1 MFLQCIVFFL
11 LSLYAKA
18 PVSSSKRLYNEW
30 ISLCELYLYPLVF
43 TKSVIHL
50 MMNHELK
57 KPGSSEP
64 GKRDCLFDLL
74 FVSLAA
80 SYQHDRRADDQ
91 QSADHI
97 EDCGTHAACAGKFG
111 ALVINYFSCLFKV
124 LLRIDAF
131 FNREC

>member
-30 ISLCELYLYPLVF
+30 ISLCELYLYRLFF

-50 MMNHELK
+50 MMNLGLK
-57 KPGSSEP
+57 NPGSSEP
-64 GKRDCLFDLL
+64 GKRDCLYDSL
-74 FVSLAA
+74 FMSLAA
-80 SYQHDRRADDQ
+80 SHQHDGRADDQ

-97 EDCGTHAACAGKFG
+97 EDRGTHAACTGKFSTFII
-111 ALVINYFSCLFKV
+111 LNLIINYTC
-124 LLRIDAF
+124 RCI
-131 FNREC
+131 C